1 MNLLTLLFIKH
12 FLCDFVLQTDKMIA
26 SKGIYGNK
34 DGMAHSM
41 YHAIGTFIVVALFVS
56 GPVAL
61 GLALLDGVI
70 HYHLD
75 YLKMKYG
82 EKDISKKE
90 FWRDFGLDQLA
101 HSLTYILLAKII
113 L

>member
-1 MNLLTLLFIKH
+1 
-12 FLCDFVLQTDKMIA
+12 MIA
-26 SKGIYGNK
+26 GKGIYGNR
-34 DGMAHSM
+34 DGMAHSV

-61 GLALLDGVI
+61 LLAFLDGII

-75 YLKMKYG
+75 YIKMRYG
-82 EKDISKKE
+82 EKDNTKKE
-90 FWRDFGLDQLA
+90 YWRDFGLDQLA
-101 HSLTYILLAKII
+101 HSLTYILIARMI